1 MNPCPYCESEATFE
15 LTIIDDK
22 TVEHICDDCGCT
34 FNVATAPA
42 EEVISK

>member
-1 MNPCPYCESEATFE
+1 MNICPYCTRENTFP

-34 FNVATAPA
+34 FNVPTAPA
-42 EEVISK
+42 EVIKK